1 MLSVQPKFS
10 VNYNPAFKMNQDR
23 TEFEF
28 DPFADE
34 ASYNSA
40 KAELEGQK
48 DEFES
53 LVKDKELNL
62 PKPAKKLIKGG
73 AVVTGGMLGGMATGW
88 GTKKSIAGMKALNKA
103 KAVVGMKAKVAKAW
117 TAVKDFAGKIFKK
130 FKESKIYT
138 TPKAKFNKLATKF
151 AKSKV
156 GKPIAKAYNATKNF
170 IGKGVKKVKAGVNWV
185 LNKIKSVKSET
196 YEKAAVNTVGVSGGI
211 ASGVTAL
218 KDQSEKDSE

>member
-10 VNYNPAFKMNQDR
+10 ANYNPAFKMNQDK

-40 KAELEGQK
+40 KAELEEQK

-53 LVKDKELNL
+53 LVKDKDLKL
-62 PKPAKKLIKGG
+62 PKPAEKIIKGG
-73 AVVTGGMLGGMATGW
+73 AVVTGGILGGMATGW
-88 GTKKSIAGMKALNKA
+88 GAKKSIAGFAKLNKT
-103 KAVVGMKAKVAKAW
+103 KAVVGMKTKLGNVWTVAK
-117 TAVKDFAGKIFKK
+117 DFVGKLFKK
-130 FKESKIYT
+130 FTESKIYT

-151 AKSKV
+151 AESKV

-170 IGKGVKKVKAGVNWV
+170 VGKGLKKVKAGVNWV
-185 LNKIKSVKSET
+185 LNKIKGVKKET
-196 YEKAAVNTVGVSGGI
+196 YEKVAVNTVGVSGGI

-218 KDQSEKDSE
+218 KEQTEKDA